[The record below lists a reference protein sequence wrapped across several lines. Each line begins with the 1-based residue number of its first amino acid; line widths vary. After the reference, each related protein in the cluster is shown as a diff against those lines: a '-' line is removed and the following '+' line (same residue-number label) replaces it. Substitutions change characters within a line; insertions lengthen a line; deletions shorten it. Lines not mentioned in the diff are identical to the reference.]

1 MNTAYNFLRDYI
13 PLRNAVKTREEG
25 DFLVALNRSNEIYYL
40 NGMAR
45 EMWGLLDGTT
55 SIEGLCAKIM
65 SEYEIDRERIEP
77 DIVNFIRDLQWKK
90 LIRIKTGGNLS

>member
-1 MNTAYNFLRDYI
+1 MNTAYNFLRDYVPI
-13 PLRNAVKTREEG
+13 HNAVKTREDG
-25 DFLVALNRSNEIYYL
+25 DFLVAINRNNEIYYL

-45 EMWGLLDGTT
+45 EMWNILDGTI

-65 SEYEIDRERIEP
+65 SEYEVERENLEG

-90 LIRIKTGGNLS
+90 LVRIKTGGKLS